1 MNNFGTNI
9 QASATVALRLIA
21 NDIVAIRM
29 FILSAVLN
37 KIGTKASQIIQVV
50 YIVNPICFD
59 SLKASGILRDTI
71 A

>member
-1 MNNFGTNI
+1 MI
-9 QASATVALRLIA
+9 DALIKR
-21 NDIVAIRM
+21 VSVTYKCYEM
-29 FILSAVLN
+29 K